1 MERKYSF
8 REAVAL
14 SVISGLFGAVPA
26 IVSAIKASESGD
38 EARQAKE
45 EAVRITKDLRIR
57 QARLD
62 ERDRISYA
70 SRKEQKEAFL
80 IPIDDDD
87 AWRKYLICTDSGGSR
102 FKCADE
108 QANASL
114 GHTPKVVGE
123 NLGRR

>member
-1 MERKYSF
+1 MEKKYSF

-14 SVISGLFGAVPA
+14 SIISGLLGAVPA
-26 IVSAIKASESGD
+26 IVSAIKAAESGD

-45 EAVRITKDLRIR
+45 QAERITKDLRIR

-70 SRKEQKEAFL
+70 SRNEQKEAYL
-80 IPIDDDD
+80 IPIGDDD
-87 AWRKYLICTDSGGSR
+87 AWRKYRTCTDSGGSR
-102 FKCADE
+102 VRCAGA

-114 GHTPKVVGE
+114 GHTPKIVGE
-123 NLGRR
+123 SLGQ